1 MCARPIGSER
11 ERRPFAKTSVEG
23 ETCLRSRKGRT
34 LEMSSYGDARL
45 REQQGQISSSADERG
60 AYSLCTSTNQ
70 VLDDSAEQASTIVA
84 LGSLSELVDDDERA
98 RGGVAKGEPVA

>member
-45 REQQGQISSSADERG
+45 RAGSDQFVRRRARSVQPLHLDESSARRLRRTG
-60 AYSLCTSTNQ
+60 QHHRRSRFPFRT
-70 VLDDSAEQASTIVA
+70 
-84 LGSLSELVDDDERA
+84 R
-98 RGGVAKGEPVA
+98 R